1 MLNTRRMSRLLI
13 VASRDQMEPV
23 ISALYRQHSLHIE
36 DYVEHTREEYEGFR
50 IGAPLSSASAISSDL
65 LRLRSIENVFALKP
79 ENEFS
84 ASRIPREIL
93 VERVRSDLP
102 VLSKEIDELSQKR
115 TLLENQK
122 KDLEQKIDEI
132 RPFRVFPHNL
142 SHLRGFDTL
151 SVFSGYIKEPV
162 IPACP
167 FESFETPYAKG
178 PTFQVLVV
186 PQAHRSETEKALA
199 EREFQAVAVPEVDG
213 TAEELITRYE
223 HQIGEFSREITSIEE
238 KTAELNGKY
247 REFVLGC
254 DELLT
259 MDIQKAEA
267 PLRFAT
273 TEQAFVVE
281 GWVPSEDT
289 AAVTSTLNEVTGG
302 KIFITEIPADPEKD
316 NVPVEYDNPQFVY
329 PSQILMDVYSRPRY
343 TEIDPTLLV
352 SIVFPIFFGLILGDV
367 GYGAV
372 LLVASLLLRKF
383 IQGEEGRQLI
393 TVLRNASISTI
404 FFGVVFSEIFGF
416 SLPWPSFLFSRHI
429 NIGGGAHGGHGP
441 NIPELMVMSIW
452 IGILHITLGRVIGMV
467 NHARQDHGSHRVK
480 AVLANFGWIA
490 VMWGILAMIWS
501 KFAIPYMPDLS
512 GLPVVAAGLNVAA
525 IIGAVL
531 IVLGIVFIMMDSV
544 LEIVELPTIISHVL
558 SYARLVAVGLSSVAI
573 AMVVN
578 YITIGMFIQPHLKE
592 ITPIG
597 VVLILVGVFA
607 FLLGH
612 TLNTALGILGG
623 GLHSIRLHYV
633 EFFTKFYKG
642 GGQKYVPFGMSRKFT
657 EE

>member
-1 MLNTRRMSRLLI
+1 MLKTRRMSRLLI

-23 ISALYRQHSLHIE
+23 ISALYRQHIFHIE
-36 DYVEHTREEYEGFR
+36 DFVEHTREEYKGFR
-50 IGAPLSSASAISSDL
+50 IGAPLPNASEISSDL
-65 LRLRSIENVFALKP
+65 LRLRSIENAFALKP

-84 ASRIPREIL
+84 SSRLPKESL
-93 VERVRSDLP
+93 AERVRSDLP
-102 VLSKEIDELSQKR
+102 TLSKEIDELSQRR
-115 TLLENQK
+115 TVLENQK
-122 KDLEQKIDEI
+122 KDLEQKIEEV
-132 RPFRVFPHNL
+132 RPFRVFPHSL
-142 SHLRGFDTL
+142 SHLRGYDTL
-151 SVFSGYIKEPV
+151 TVFSGFIREPV
-162 IPACP
+162 VPACP
-167 FESFETPYAKG
+167 CESFETPHAKG
-178 PTFQVLVV
+178 PTFQVLIV
-186 PQAHRSETEKALA
+186 PQSCAAETEKSLA
-199 EREFQAVAVPEVDG
+199 EREFQAVAVPEADG
-213 TAEELITRYE
+213 TAEELTTQYE
-223 HQIGEFSREITSIEE
+223 HRIRELSKELSDIEE
-238 KTAELNGKY
+238 KIAELGGKY
-247 REFVLGC
+247 REFVLAC

-259 MDIQKAEA
+259 MDVQKAEA

-273 TEQAFVVE
+273 TEQAFVAE
-281 GWVPSEDT
+281 GWVPQEE
-289 AAVTSTLNEVTGG
+289 AAGVISSLNEVTGG
-302 KIFITEIPADPEKD
+302 KVFIKEIPTDPEHD
-316 NVPVEYDNPQFVY
+316 SVPVEYNNPQFAY
-329 PSQILMDVYSRPRY
+329 PTQILMDVYSRPRY

-372 LLVASLLLRKF
+372 LLVASFLLRKF

-404 FFGVVFSEIFGF
+404 IFGVIFSEIFGF
-416 SLPWPSFLFSRHI
+416 SLPWPPLLFSRHI
-429 NIGGGAHGGHGP
+429 NIGGSAHGGHGP
-441 NIPELMVMSIW
+441 NIPELMVMSVW

-512 GLPVVAAGLNVAA
+512 GLPVIVAGLNVAA
-525 IIGAVL
+525 IAGAVL
-531 IVLGIVFIMMDSV
+531 IVLGVVFIMMDSV

-578 YITIGMFIQPHLKE
+578 YITIGMFIQPHLQN
-592 ITPIG
+592 ITPVG
-597 VVLILVGVFA
+597 VVLILVGVFV

-642 GGQKYVPFGMSRKFT
+642 GGKKYIPFGMSRKFT